1 MIDALDKLLTPDSYG
16 GYDEY
21 VVRSV
26 YFDSLENDDYIDKK
40 TSLRRKKNKNEGL

>member
-40 TSLRRKKNKNEGL
+40 NKSPEKKE